1 MILDATELACVAM
14 QFPMLRERRGRL
26 HASVLLDLRGGD
38 IPAFVESAKGENST
52 RSLR

>member
-1 MILDATELACVAM
+1 MILAATELACVAARM
-14 QFPMLRERRGRL
+14 PMPRERRGRL

-38 IPAFVESAKGENST
+38 IPVFVESAKGENST